1 LQFAY
6 VKSTTV
12 RAGKKIY
19 RYLTLVE
26 SYRDG
31 ARVRQRVV
39 ARLGEEAELLA
50 SGELGRIVDA
60 LSGRL
65 GRQPLPEVI
74 ADSAP
79 AFGGV
84 AAVGAYFSRLDLGE
98 LFKAAGAKRRARLVP
113 DAVLVMVANRL
124 LLPSSKRRAVTAWLG
139 EDVALPEGVSA
150 PSLDQCYRAL
160 DVIAEQKDKIE
171 THCYCR
177 LTDLTNLDLRLCC
190 YDLTSS
196 YLEGDPRPPERF
208 PSKAFSY
215 SRDHRGD
222 RPQVV
227 IGLLVTGDGIPIAHH
242 VFPGNTADAATL
254 EGVMDDLQSRFGV
267 GKIALV
273 CDRGLINE
281 ENLASVAAHG
291 FDHVIA
297 TRLHRDPDVAAVL
310 EAAAKDDVRW
320 TEMTRPTCSVAEVVH
335 ETRRHVV
342 VSSPERKARDD
353 HRREELLR
361 RTEEGLIALANRVRD
376 GRLRDPA
383 KIGAAADRILSGS
396 GVVRCFSTKIAHGV
410 FSWSFDEAALR
421 HEEELLTGRYVLLT
435 SLSREDASAVDVVR
449 HYRSLE
455 RVERRFRVL
464 KDFLGLRPI
473 FHFTEKRV
481 RGHIVLCVLAAVIEA
496 VMARDLETHRV
507 MDPDL
512 PEQHLTPR
520 RALRELGRIR
530 AVHLVGTDGVSRQV
544 ITRPSPFQA
553 QILGAFGID
562 TSTWSSKP
570 A

>member
-1 LQFAY
+1 MY

-12 RAGKKIY
+12 RAGKKSY

-26 SYRDG
+26 SFRDG
-31 ARVRQRVV
+31 PRVRQRVV
-39 ARLGEEAELLA
+39 ARLGEESELIA
-50 SGELGRIVDA
+50 SGELDRIVDA
-60 LSGRL
+60 LSNRL
-65 GRQPLPEVI
+65 GRIGASPLSAE
-74 ADSAP
+74 SAP

-84 AAVGAYFSRLDLGE
+84 AAVSVYFSRLQLDE
-98 LFKAAGAKRRARLVP
+98 LFKAAGEKRRARLVP
-113 DAVLVMVANRL
+113 DAVLAMVANRL
-124 LLPSSKRRAVTAWLG
+124 VLPSSKRRTITDWLG
-139 EDVALPEGVSA
+139 HDVALPDGVGS

-160 DVIAEQKDKIE
+160 DVIAEQKEEIE
-171 THCYCR
+171 THCYER

-196 YLEGDPRPPERF
+196 YLEGDPRLSARF
-208 PSKAFSY
+208 SSKAFGY

-242 VFPGNTADAATL
+242 VFPGNTADAQTL
-254 EGVMDDLQSRFGV
+254 TGVMDDLQSRFGV
-267 GKIALV
+267 GRIALV

-281 ENLASVAAHG
+281 ENLASVVAHG
-291 FDHVIA
+291 FDHVMA

-310 EAAAKDDVRW
+310 EAATRDGITW
-320 TEMTRPTCSVAEVVH
+320 TEMTRPTVKVTEVVH
-335 ETRRHVV
+335 EGRRYVV
-342 VSSPERKARDD
+342 VCSPERKIRDD
-353 HRREELLR
+353 HRREELLGR
-361 RTEEGLIALANRVRD
+361 VEEGLIALASRVAE
-376 GRLRDPA
+376 GRLKDPA
-383 KIGAAADRILSGS
+383 KIGAAAERILSSS
-396 GVVRCFSTKIAHGV
+396 GVARCFSTKISNGV
-410 FSWSFDEAALR
+410 FTWSFNQTQLR
-421 HEEELLTGRYVLLT
+421 YEEELLAGRYVLLT
-435 SLSREDASAVDVVR
+435 SLSKKDASSVDVVR

-481 RGHIVLCVLAAVIEA
+481 RGHIALCVLAAVIEA

-512 PEQHLTPR
+512 PDQVLSAR

-530 AVHLVGTDGVSRQV
+530 AVNLVGTDKVTRQV

-553 QILGAFGID
+553 QILGAFGVD
-562 TSTWSSKP
+562 TSTWRSKLTC
-570 A
+570 